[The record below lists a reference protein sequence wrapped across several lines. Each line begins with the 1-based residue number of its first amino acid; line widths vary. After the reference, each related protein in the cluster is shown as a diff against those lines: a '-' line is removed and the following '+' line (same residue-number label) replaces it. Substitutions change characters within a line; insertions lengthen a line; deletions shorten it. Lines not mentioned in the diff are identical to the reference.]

1 LQNKIIK
8 VILTGPEST
17 GKSTL
22 AKQLANHFNAP
33 LVEEYARTFFEKKET
48 PQYVQ
53 EDLDEIAKGQLDL
66 EQQAYVVFK
75 NLIGLSPHLIICDT
89 DLLTLKIWSTEVFSD
104 CSEELAQL
112 IDYQLIMDNGQWT
125 IDKLMIDKGQ
135 LKTEQVLLKTIHFLC
150 SPEGIEWEDDP
161 LRENPNDRDRLFKIY
176 ETELKFNEKK
186 YEILRGDKNERFE
199 QAIKAIE
206 RNTDDSPVP
215 RVSGK

>member
-1 LQNKIIK
+1 LFFKDTVFFMIKI
-8 VILTGPEST
+8 ILTGPEST

-66 EQQAYVVFK
+66 EQQAYEVFK
-75 NLIGLSPHLIICDT
+75 NLIGLSPQIIVCDT
-89 DLLTLKIWSTEVFSD
+89 DLLTLKIWSTEVFGD
-104 CSEELAQL
+104 CSDELTQF
-112 IDYQLIMDNGQWT
+112 IDYQLIMDSGQWT
-125 IDKLMIDKGQ
+125 IDKLIIDKRE
-135 LKTEQVLLKTIHFLC
+135 LKTVQTLIKTIHFLC
-150 SPEGIEWEDDP
+150 SPEGVEWEDDP
-161 LRENPNDRDRLFKIY
+161 LRENPNDRDHLFKIY

-186 YEILRGDKNERFE
+186 YVILRGDKNERFE

-206 RNTDDSPVP
+206 RHATELL
-215 RVSGK
+215 KI